1 MLKIGIFG
9 VGHLGKFHISN
20 WQTIANVSI
29 EGFYDPNDINAA
41 EAINKFGLKR
51 YEDIHSLL
59 DAVDAV
65 DIVTPTQFHFPVCEA
80 ALRKSKHVFVEKP
93 LANNMD
99 EARQLMKLV
108 GEAKV
113 KFKLDT

>member
-29 EGFYDPNDINAA
+29 VGFYDPNDTNAA

-51 YEDIHSLL
+51 YDDIHSLL

-65 DIVTPTQFHFPVCEA
+65 DIITPTQDN
-80 ALRKSKHVFVEKP
+80 L
-93 LANNMD
+93 
-99 EARQLMKLV
+99 
-108 GEAKV
+108 
-113 KFKLDT
+113 